1 MKTYIVWC
9 HPKGEEPC
17 YKTEFVRGKNTR
29 AAKNLFKLLYPN
41 QTIDRMRVWH

>member
-17 YKTEFVRGKNTR
+17 CQTEFMRGRNAS
-29 AAKNLFKLLYPN
+29 AAKSLFKLIYPKL
-41 QTIDRMRVWH
+41 TIDRMKVWH